1 MGAANLLARKHE
13 AEITSTLAR
22 SSAAL
27 DRSAAWGARLVQI
40 LSDGGR
46 LLIAGNGGSA
56 AEAQHLSAELVGRY
70 RSDRP
75 AFSALALHAD
85 TSSVT
90 AIANDYGPEAV
101 FARQVEAHGLPGSV
115 LLLLSTS
122 GRSPNLLSAARRGRE
137 LGLLTWAMTGAMP
150 NPLGELCDEV
160 AAVDSQVTGA
170 IQEVHLVAL
179 HVLCAAFDEELAL
192 RPAAEAS

>member
-13 AEITSTLAR
+13 AEIKTTLER

-40 LSDGGR
+40 LSHGGR

-70 RSDRP
+70 RGDRP

-101 FARQVEAHGLPGSV
+101 FARQVDAHGLPGSV

-122 GRSPNLLSAARRGRE
+122 GHSRNLLSAACRGRE
-137 LGLLTWAMTGAMP
+137 LGLLTWAMTGKMP

-179 HVLCAAFDEELAL
+179 HVLCAAFDQELAL
-192 RPAAEAS
+192 RPAAEVS